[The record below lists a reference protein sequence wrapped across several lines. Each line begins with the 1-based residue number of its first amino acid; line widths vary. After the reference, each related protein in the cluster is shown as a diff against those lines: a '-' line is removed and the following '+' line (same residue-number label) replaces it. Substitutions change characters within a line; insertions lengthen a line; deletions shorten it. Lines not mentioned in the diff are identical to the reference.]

1 MNVKKSIF
9 ALVILLLMLTL
20 VQATKIEVSTKQET
34 FSAGEDITLRVS
46 LLDDNNNPISDDV
59 SITIEDAE
67 KISKIEENI
76 PSNKFVDVNIGEN
89 VIAGY
94 WSIKAEYDDVESIG
108 LFIIESEEKA
118 EFELNKDILTITN
131 TGNTEYAKIIKIIIG
146 DKEEIKTPKLGIN
159 EKIQYRLIAPDG
171 DYNIEIKEGEV
182 TKISKSEV
190 QLTGTGQAIGALD
203 ESSTQ
208 RSGITGGISP
218 DEEDD
223 MALLSYMKKSSL
235 IYIFILVVFG
245 VAILLAIQRRFT
257 KKK

>member
-1 MNVKKSIF
+1 MISI
-9 ALVILLLMLTL
+9 

-46 LLDDNNNPISDDV
+46 LLDDENNPISDEV

-67 KISKIEENI
+67 KINKIEKNI
-76 PSNKFVDVNIGEN
+76 PSNKFVDVDIGGED

-94 WSIKAEYDDVESIG
+94 WSIKAVYNDVESIG

-118 EFELNKDILTITN
+118 EFELNNDILTITN
-131 TGNTEYAKIIKIIIG
+131 TGNTEYTKIIKIIIG
-146 DKEEIKTPKLGIN
+146 DKEEIKTPKLGID
-159 EKIQYRLIAPDG
+159 EKIQYRLIAPEG
-171 DYNIEIKEGEV
+171 NYNIEIKEGDT
-182 TKISKSEV
+182 TKISSTNV

-203 ESSTQ
+203 ESTTQ

-223 MALLSYMKKSSL
+223 MALVSYMKKSSL

-245 VAILLAIQRRFT
+245 VAILLAIQRKFT